1 MVTSKHLATFLLGV
15 AAGAA
20 IVKYKSMS
28 EEEKEELMNKIKD
41 KADEVKGEAEAT
53 VSTLQT
59 YFEDLKGKGLDALKQ
74 YSGEAEKMVNDFI
87 NQNKPS
93 SDTGKQA

>member
-1 MVTSKHLATFLLGV
+1 MVTSKHMATFLLGV

-28 EEEKEELMNKIKD
+28 EEEKEELMNNLKS
-41 KADEVKGEAEAT
+41 KAEEVKTEAEAT

-59 YFEDLKGKGLDALKQ
+59 YFEDLREKGLDALKQ
-74 YSGEAEKMVNDFI
+74 YSGEAEKMVQDFM
-87 NQNKPS
+87 NQAKNAGGTSK
-93 SDTGKQA
+93 A